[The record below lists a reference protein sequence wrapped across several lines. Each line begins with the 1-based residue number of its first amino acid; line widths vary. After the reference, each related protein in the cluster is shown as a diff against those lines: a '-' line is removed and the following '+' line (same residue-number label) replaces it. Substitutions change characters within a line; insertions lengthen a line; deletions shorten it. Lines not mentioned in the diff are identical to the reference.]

1 MNNRTHMCGEVT
13 AEVAGQS
20 VILKGWVQRARNL
33 GGIVF
38 VWLRDRTG
46 IVQVVFDGNDIS
58 KELLELAESLRSEY
72 VIEVHGQARMR
83 APEAVNK
90 KLKTGE
96 VEVVAESAV
105 ILNASKTPPIYIEDD
120 TKEQESLRLKYRYLD
135 LRRPSMQNMLL
146 FRHCCHQTLR
156 LHGRAGLYRGGNAHF
171 EQVHPR
177 RRARLSGARS
187 RQAGHLLCPAAEPAD
202 LQGCQPLM
210 PAGLDKYYQV
220 ARCS

>member
-105 ILNASKTPPIYIEDD
+105 ILNASKTPPFISKMI
-120 TKEQESLRLKYRYLD
+120 
-135 LRRPSMQNMLL
+135 P
-146 FRHCCHQTLR
+146 
-156 LHGRAGLYRGGNAHF
+156 
-171 EQVHPR
+171 
-177 RRARLSGARS
+177 RS
-187 RQAGHLLCPAAEPAD
+187 RKACA
-202 LQGCQPLM
+202 
-210 PAGLDKYYQV
+210 
-220 ARCS
+220 

>member
-1 MNNRTHMCGEVT
+1 MPLCWPCLLYT
-13 AEVAGQS
+13 S
-20 VILKGWVQRARNL
+20 ARNL

-146 FRHCCHQTLR
+146 FRHKVILSLIHIFTAQRSYPCTLR
-156 LHGRAGLYRGGNAHF
+156 AGKR
-171 EQVHPR
+171 
-177 RRARLSGARS
+177 
-187 RQAGHLLCPAAEPAD
+187 
-202 LQGCQPLM
+202 
-210 PAGLDKYYQV
+210 
-220 ARCS
+220 

>member
-83 APEAVNK
+83 R
-90 KLKTGE
+90 
-96 VEVVAESAV
+96 
-105 ILNASKTPPIYIEDD
+105 
-120 TKEQESLRLKYRYLD
+120 EQEAQD
-135 LRRPSMQNMLL
+135 
-146 FRHCCHQTLR
+146 
-156 LHGRAGLYRGGNAHF
+156 GRGGGCGG
-171 EQVHPR
+171 VRRHPQ
-177 RRARLSGARS
+177 
-187 RQAGHLLCPAAEPAD
+187 RQQDAPHL
-202 LQGCQPLM
+202 
-210 PAGLDKYYQV
+210 Y
-220 ARCS
+220 

>member
-146 FRHCCHQTLR
+146 FRHKVIKLLR
-156 LHGRAGLYRGGNAHF
+156 DYMD
-171 EQVHPR
+171 EQGFIEV
-177 RRARLSGARS
+177 
-187 RQAGHLLCPAAEPAD
+187 HLLCPAAEPPD
-202 LQGCQPLM
+202 LQAATDARRTGQVLSGGPLLPRRGWPCRP
-210 PAGLDKYYQV
+210 PA
-220 ARCS
+220 